1 MRIRGWML
9 SGIFSVVLAVP
20 AHAGIPVSIVM
31 TKTVGTAPGCATT
44 DNITVDVGATVNYC
58 YQVQNTGS
66 TTLNLHTL
74 TDDVL
79 GTLVGPNQMQDLT
92 PGQVRT
98 EIFSSGPINQTVTN
112 TAVWTAMT
120 STIITYTV
128 EAANGPVTMAT
139 SQDSATVNV
148 LEMGDDACS
157 DGIDND
163 GNNATDCADS
173 SCADAAVCRAQAPVV
188 GSTGL
193 VVVAILLLVVGNFA
207 LVSRRRRS

>member
-1 MRIRGWML
+1 MRNRGWML
-9 SGIFSVVLAVP
+9 SGIFSILLAVP
-20 AHAGIPVSIVM
+20 AHAVPTASIVL
-31 TKTVGTAPGCATT
+31 TKTVGTAPGCAPT
-44 DNITVDVGATVNYC
+44 DNITVDVGAMVNYC

-66 TTLNLHTL
+66 TTLNVHTL

-92 PGQVRT
+92 PGQIRT
-98 EIFSSGPINQTVTN
+98 EIFSSGPINQTVSN

-128 EAANGPVTMAT
+128 GAVNGSVITAT
-139 SQDSATVNV
+139 AQDSATVNV
-148 LEMGDDACS
+148 LEMGDDACG

-163 GNNATDCADS
+163 QNGVTDCADS

-193 VVVAILLLVVGNFA
+193 IVVAILLLVIGNFA